1 MSNPEMLRQM
11 MDNPMVQVINVMLNV
26 KFVVVDLIFSLFLE
40 INVSTSIKLTGH

>member
-40 INVSTSIKLTGH
+40 INVSTSIKRTGH